1 MFIIIGFVMLI
12 IAIRVGMWRIT
23 CFFYEQ
29 RIPLNTPLLWDTSY
43 GDKLSFI
50 IRWIASFCAAYL
62 FMEVAKDMF
71 STFVG
76 YITFGLTL
84 ALISTASSIFAGIE
98 THKHKDY

>member
-1 MFIIIGFVMLI
+1 MFIIIGIVMLI

-29 RIPLNTPLLWDTSY
+29 RMPLETPLFWETPY

-50 IRWIASFCAAYL
+50 IRWVATFFAAYL

-71 STFVG
+71 SPFVG
-76 YITFGLTL
+76 YIVCGLTL
-84 ALISTASSIFAGIE
+84 AIISTASQIFAGME
-98 THKHKDY
+98 LQKYRDR